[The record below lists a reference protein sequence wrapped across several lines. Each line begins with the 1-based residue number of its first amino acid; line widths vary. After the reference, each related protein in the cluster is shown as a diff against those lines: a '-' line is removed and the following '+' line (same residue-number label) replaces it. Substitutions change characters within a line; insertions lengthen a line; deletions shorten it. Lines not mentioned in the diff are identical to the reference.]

1 MTRMENTMTTSKTP
15 GTKRLDL
22 EERLKQRRAAL
33 PEPVPCEAFGVE
45 WTLPPM
51 QSLPIDVQE
60 RAATTRDI
68 GVLRAALGD
77 AKVNEMIKAGF
88 TVGDM
93 ELIVE
98 EWQERSGVEPGES
111 KAS

>member
-1 MTRMENTMTTSKTP
+1 MTTSKATP
-15 GTKRLDL
+15 ENKRISL

-33 PEPVPCEAFGVE
+33 PQEIPFEAFGVE
-45 WTLPPM
+45 FTFPPM

-60 RAATTRDI
+60 RATNRDI
-68 GVLRAALGD
+68 SVLRLALGD
-77 AKVNEMIKAGF
+77 DKVNEMIKADF

-98 EWQERSGVEPGES
+98 EWQERSGTTPGES